1 MSHVVKILYSLFGV
15 EVEAQHLTIYQVLL
29 RAVVVFFAALVIVRV
44 ADKRF
49 FAKKTAFDL
58 ILGFILASMLA
69 RAING
74 SEQLVPTISA
84 GFVLALL
91 HRLLGFLACR
101 SKRFGALIK
110 GSAQTLVEAGSLNE
124 VEMKR
129 HHIAEDDLVE
139 ELRLNGVESPED
151 AKLAVLERS
160 GEISVVKK

>member
-1 MSHVVKILYSLFGV
+1 MSHALKTLYWLFGV
-15 EVEAQHLTIYQVLL
+15 EVEAQHLTVYQVLL
-29 RAVVVFFAALVIVRV
+29 RAVVIFFATLLIVRV

-58 ILGFILASMLA
+58 ILGFILASMMA

-74 SEQLVPTISA
+74 SEQLLPTIAA

-91 HRLLGFLACR
+91 HRSLGFLACR
-101 SKRFGALIK
+101 SKRVGAIIK
-110 GSAQTLVEAGSLNE
+110 GSAQKLIESGTVNEA
-124 VEMKR
+124 EMER
-129 HHIAEDDLVE
+129 HHITDDDLIE
-139 ELRLNGVESPED
+139 ELRLQGIETPKD